1 MRSGLTGEQVAQ
13 AMLWAGDISP
23 RRLQKAAQHLQ
34 TRESQDLFFA
44 TVADLPLSNDQ
55 RAQIK
60 NGIQV
65 YLPAQATVII
75 TPDAGDDR
83 GWGSA

>member
-34 TRESQDLFFA
+34 TRESQEAFFA
-44 TVADLPLSNDQ
+44 TLAAMDLSADL

-60 NGIQV
+60 NGIAV
-65 YLPAQATVII
+65 YLPVQTPVIVS
-75 TPDAGDDR
+75 PDAGEDR